1 MHHRRFTDSRWRV
14 NSCRVVIQELVC
26 SPVIRK
32 RPTPAYTTSGKCV
45 LPPPAVGTVQLVQDG
60 LDLCCF
66 SPAASGICA
75 ELNRQGSVEGGSFQ
89 CLRDP
94 ADRRRSSGH
103 LHSLC
108 AGIHGLVEAS
118 SLRSKSFSRAGVK
131 ILLPGYSQTERQS
144 KLLLL
149 PFPPQD
155 VSRKC
160 ISRAAI
166 SRRGTR
172 PSLVLLTVA
181 HLVFSF

>member
-1 MHHRRFTDSRWRV
+1 MHNRHFTDSRWRV

-45 LPPPAVGTVQLVQDG
+45 LPPPAVGIVQIVQDG

-89 CLRDP
+89 RLRDP
-94 ADRRRSSGH
+94 ADHRRSSGH
-103 LHSLC
+103 LHSPC

-118 SLRSKSFSRAGVK
+118 PRCSKSFSRAGVK
-131 ILLPGYSQTERQS
+131 ILLPGYSQTECQS
-144 KLLLL
+144 KLSLLSL
-149 PFPPQD
+149 PPRD
-155 VSRKC
+155 VIRKRVSHASLC
-160 ISRAAI
+160 
-166 SRRGTR
+166 RRGTR